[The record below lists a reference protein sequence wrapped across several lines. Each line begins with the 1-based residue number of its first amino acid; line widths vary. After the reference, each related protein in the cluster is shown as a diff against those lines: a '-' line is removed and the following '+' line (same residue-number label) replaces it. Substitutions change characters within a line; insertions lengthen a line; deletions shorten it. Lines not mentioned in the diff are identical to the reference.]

1 VSPAEIVVALALA
14 YLGLGALVATLF
26 SLRWVAGVDHTARGA
41 GWGFRAIIWPGAV
54 MLWPLVLAWVRRG
67 SAASE
72 VRP

>member
-1 VSPAEIVVALALA
+1 MSPAEIVVALTMA

-26 SLRWVAGVDHTARGA
+26 SLRWVAGVDPTARGA
-41 GWGFRAIIWPGAV
+41 DWGFRAIIWPGAM

-72 VRP
+72 ARP